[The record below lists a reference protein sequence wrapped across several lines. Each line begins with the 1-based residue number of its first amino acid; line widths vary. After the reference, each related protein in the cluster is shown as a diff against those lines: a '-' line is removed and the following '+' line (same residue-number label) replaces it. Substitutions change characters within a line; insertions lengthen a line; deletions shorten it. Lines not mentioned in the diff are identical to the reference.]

1 MIAMKKFLPLFL
13 ISALLMLTGSCM
25 KWEGPE
31 GNEVFDAT
39 ASALFICCEGNF
51 QYGNASLSYYNP
63 DNNSVENEVFFRA
76 NGMRLGDVA
85 QSMTAFGGRGWIC
98 VNNSHVVFAIDL
110 NSFRETGRIENIGSP
125 RYIHFISPTKA
136 YVTQIWDNRILVVNP
151 SSYSITG
158 QITVPDMDA
167 GSGSTE
173 QMVQCGDYVFCT
185 CWSYQNSIIKIDTR
199 TDEVVGKL
207 IVGIQPRCIVA
218 DRYGKL
224 WVLTDGGYQGSPSGY
239 EAPALVRINPETFEV
254 EKRMVFNLGDSPS
267 SLCLDSSRSTL
278 FWINN
283 HVWKMDALSTSLPT
297 APLIMSRSTRYFGLA
312 VSPSDGD
319 VYVADAIDYQQA
331 GMVYRYSAYGM
342 PIDEFY
348 TGVSPSSFCWK

>member
-1 MIAMKKFLPLFL
+1 MRKLFSFLFL
-13 ISALLMLTGSCM
+13 SVFITLLSACM
-25 KWEGPE
+25 KWEGPAGDE
-31 GNEVFDAT
+31 IFDAS
-39 ASALFICCEGNF
+39 ASGLFICCEGNF

-63 DNNSVENEVFFRA
+63 EDGSVENEVFFRA

-85 QSMTAFGGRGWIC
+85 QSMTAYAGRGWIC

-110 NSFRETGRIENIGSP
+110 NTFRETGRIENIGSP
-125 RYIHFISPTKA
+125 RYIHFISPEKA
-136 YVTQIWDNRILVVNP
+136 YVTQIWDNRIFVVNP

-158 QITVPDMDA
+158 HIAVPGMDA
-167 GSGSTE
+167 SGGSTE
-173 QMVQCGDYVFCT
+173 QMVQCGDFVFCT

-207 IVGIQPRCIVA
+207 VVGIQPRCIVA
-218 DRYGKL
+218 DRYGKV

-239 EAPALVRINPETFEV
+239 EAPALVRINPETLEV

-267 SLCLDSSRSTL
+267 SLRLDGSRSTL
-278 FWINN
+278 YWINN
-283 HVWKMDALSTSLPT
+283 HVWKMDALSSSLPT
-297 APLIMSRSTRYFGLA
+297 VPLVMSRSTRYFGLA
-312 VSPSDGD
+312 ANPENSD

-331 GMVYRYSAYGM
+331 GIVYRYSAYGM
-342 PIDEFY
+342 PLDEFY